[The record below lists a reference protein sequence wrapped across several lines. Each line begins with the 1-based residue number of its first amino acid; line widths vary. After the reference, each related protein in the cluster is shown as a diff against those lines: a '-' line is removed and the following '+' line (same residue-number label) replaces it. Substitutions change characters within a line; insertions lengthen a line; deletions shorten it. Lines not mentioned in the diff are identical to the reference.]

1 MDPSFDQSKSD
12 SHELNANVSSNSV
25 SLQFPAQSTLPD
37 QPSSSQASKAGCS
50 RLASAQ
56 QRTVESRAYAGV
68 YDVHKE
74 LANFWPRVK
83 DKIDALDH
91 ATLREANRHQELPLA
106 RIKKIMKLD
115 DDVKHQMIS
124 AEAPVLLAK
133 AAEIFIE
140 ELTLRAWMHT
150 EESKRKTLQKSDISQ
165 AVSRYEQFDFL
176 IDIVPRD
183 DTRRSNQASTSVGT
197 GCIEGELI
205 DDKVYA
211 TTATAAS
218 ATPVQFILQVG
229 APEGALATGSML
241 QATPIGQP
249 IQLPASNGGQPIQLI
264 ALGLPDGNVQ
274 QFQVQLP
281 STS

>member
-1 MDPSFDQSKSD
+1 MDASVDRSKSD
-12 SHELNANVSSNSV
+12 SHELTATASSNPV
-25 SLQFPAQSTLPD
+25 LTQFSAQNALSD
-37 QPSSSQASKAGCS
+37 QPSSSQAPKAGCS
-50 RLASAQ
+50 RFANAH
-56 QRTVESRAYAGV
+56 QRTIEARPYAGA

-74 LANFWPRVK
+74 LASFWPRVK

-140 ELTLRAWMHT
+140 ELTLRSWMHT

-183 DTRRSNQASTSVGT
+183 DTRRSNQASTNVSCG
-197 GCIEGELI
+197 
-205 DDKVYA
+205 
-211 TTATAAS
+211 
-218 ATPVQFILQVG
+218 
-229 APEGALATGSML
+229 LAFM
-241 QATPIGQP
+241 
-249 IQLPASNGGQPIQLI
+249 
-264 ALGLPDGNVQ
+264 DGYCCA
-274 QFQVQLP
+274 
-281 STS
+281 